1 MSVARIASRY
11 AKTLLDLSVQENK
24 LERILEDVESFN
36 TITDQNKDFYT
47 LIPQKSAGLKIF
59 V

>member
-24 LERILEDVESFN
+24 LERILEDVEFQ
-36 TITDQNKDFYT
+36 TTAPWY
-47 LIPQKSAGLKIF
+47 QKVWRWMRGG
-59 V
+59 